1 MEILFIYSDLQQAP
15 SWGCRSW
22 YPKACLA
29 AWRWGFYPS
38 LPTNLLFTLGL
49 LLFLSELK
57 FPICET
63 NVTSHRFGN
72 RSQKGWAGFKGTHQP
87 WFVKWISKC
96 AGPSAVWTPD
106 VVLAGEGFEKFHY
119 LSTYSFFFF
128 FATQQVFDAWVC
140 TGSKISWVRQLERQ
154 NLTPSW
160 ISCRY
165 INSSVCNSTSHYTP
179 LSLFPFLLSEDSAFP
194 TNHWMAVEVQ
204 WDNICA
210 NAFKV
215 ERINI

>member
-1 MEILFIYSDLQQAP
+1 MEIPFIYSDLQQAP

-49 LLFLSELK
+49 LLCLSELK
-57 FPICET
+57 FPICEA

-72 RSQKGWAGFKGTHQP
+72 RSQKGWAGFKEPTNLDLLNGSPNVLVLLLCELQMWCWLEKALRSFIIYP
-87 WFVKWISKC
+87 L
-96 AGPSAVWTPD
+96 TP
-106 VVLAGEGFEKFHY
+106 
-119 LSTYSFFFF
+119 FFFF
-128 FATQQVFDAWVC
+128 FAIQQVS
-140 TGSKISWVRQLERQ
+140 TGPKISWVRQLERQ

-179 LSLFPFLLSEDSAFP
+179 LSLLPFLLSEDSAFP

>member
-128 FATQQVFDAWVC
+128 C
-140 TGSKISWVRQLERQ
+140 Y
-154 NLTPSW
+154 P
-160 ISCRY
+160 
-165 INSSVCNSTSHYTP
+165 TSIWC
-179 LSLFPFLLSEDSAFP
+179 LSMYWLQDFLSEATGETKSHSQLDLL
-194 TNHWMAVEVQ
+194 Q
-204 WDNICA
+204 IY
-210 NAFKV
+210 
-215 ERINI
+215 